1 MLKIQNQTDKELRT
15 GPEMF
20 DKIIELMARANG
32 TNYLVEHFNLHAIAC
47 FKLCK
52 RILEEHILKFG
63 LSNAFFWSIVHIYHI
78 MCPKR
83 NVECWL

>member
-52 RILEEHILKFG
+52 RILEEHILYFRTVQCFLLKYRPH
-63 LSNAFFWSIVHIYHI
+63 LPHYVS
-78 MCPKR
+78 K
-83 NVECWL
+83 VEH